1 MTQSKLN
8 NNLTENEVLKQ
19 AADLV
24 EKADVKGAIK
34 LLEHWQQEMPFSLK
48 VLNSLTP
55 LYYKVGDFD
64 RAGKISFNTLSKEP
78 EQEIKS
84 NLDDLPV
91 SADLTFLEEQE
102 TNLAE
107 AEYSFDDETPLQP
120 AKRKVLSL
128 KPHKA
133 PEATNKVTIK
143 HKFKR
148 VLKSLKT
155 KLFNKEAKIADDT
168 SSKTE
173 HLEKETSIK
182 PVLHANEIKEAAAP
196 KQIVSLNKSTQKPA
210 KQSVTSHHTEPVTSV
225 KPSHKSSTADD
236 ADLARPILSL
246 NKNIQQRVKQR
257 AKQGDNVN
265 NSEPASVQP
274 SLKDAANK
282 PSSDNEQTQENK
294 PLRAVLTLKAKDTS
308 PPADTQQIP
317 KIVVESKIKDLDY
330 KEASTLHA
338 EIKCESLSAVKEEAG
353 EPQQAVTSEL
363 QNILQHAKQPATDNV
378 SSQNKELEHTVKEP
392 AVTEAIN
399 TALLAKSNVNFISD
413 EPHELEDNDITKGDL
428 EFESFTDLD
437 DLAGDIALEQDSFDT
452 FNDDIYGLW
461 DDSLDD
467 DVEDF
472 TEHGVLDNTFTQEDR
487 AVAVAAELILS
498 FDWPR
503 SALPFLTEVLCIKGW
518 VNAKRALE
526 RAVAEGATLDEL
538 MLAYE
543 VKNLW
548 LDSPRYWIAFSKA
561 NVSGESTDAVYRH
574 FSWRQALRLISTFND
589 LPSFEEIYDF
599 LEQEFDT
606 WYDNKTLR
614 LCFPAFMK
622 YLFNYRLNER
632 NITSLI
638 GGFVNAEDYDHTDE
652 LWACQTHSDEMQ
664 TLNEYGVDLLAK
676 HINPSDYLSDSYT
689 REYMLRHFR
698 DSIDPEEKDRR

>member
-1 MTQSKLN
+1 MTERELN
-8 NNLTENEVLKQ
+8 NNLTENEILKQ

-64 RAGKISFNTLSKEP
+64 RAGKISFNTLSKHTAHEA
-78 EQEIKS
+78 K
-84 NLDDLPV
+84 NDADLPV
-91 SADLTFLEEQE
+91 QADLSFLAEQE
-102 TNLAE
+102 TSLTE
-107 AEYSFDDETPLQP
+107 AEYTFDDETPPQP

-128 KPHKA
+128 KSHKA
-133 PEATNKVTIK
+133 PEATKKVTIK

-148 VLKSLKT
+148 ALKSLKT
-155 KLFNKEAKIADDT
+155 KLFNKEAKIAVAT

-196 KQIVSLNKSTQKPA
+196 KQIVSLNKSTQKPV

-225 KPSHKSSTADD
+225 KPSHKSSAAED
-236 ADLARPILSL
+236 AALARPILSL
-246 NKNIQQRVKQR
+246 NKNTQQRVKQR
-257 AKQGDNVN
+257 VKQGDSVN

-274 SLKDAANK
+274 SLKYAANN
-282 PSSDNEQTQENK
+282 PSSDNEPTQENK
-294 PLRAVLTLKAKDTS
+294 PKRDVLTLKAKDTS

-317 KIVVESKIKDLDY
+317 KIVVKSKIKDLDY
-330 KEASTLHA
+330 KKASALHA
-338 EIKCESLSAVKEEAG
+338 EIKRENLNAVKEDAG
-353 EPQQAVTSEL
+353 KPQQAVTSEH

-378 SSQNKELEHTVKEP
+378 SSQNKALEHTVKEP

-413 EPHELEDNDITKGDL
+413 EPNELEDNDITEGDL

-452 FNDDIYGLW
+452 FNDDLYGLW

-518 VNAKRALE
+518 GNAKRALE
-526 RAVAEGATLDEL
+526 RSVAEGATLDEL

-561 NVSGESTDAVYRH
+561 YVSGEPTDAVYRH

-632 NITSLI
+632 NITSLF
-638 GGFVNAEDYDHTDE
+638 GGFSNAEDYDHTDE

-676 HINPSDYLSDSYT
+676 HINPNDYLSDSYT

-698 DSIDPEEKDRR
+698 DSIAPEEKDRR